1 MGDTFITVSHVD
13 DLFYA
18 YDTRCGTTKAL
29 LDVTCKEFNMSR
41 NQDDIF
47 FCGRRVRVTTEALF
61 IRQEFA
67 ALSLL
72 PMELCG
78 PQRSAKTVL
87 TRTEHREYRSLLGQL
102 QWLQLPSRPDLSY
115 EVNRAT
121 QRSSAPTVADAR
133 ALNAVALK
141 AQRPSETTLM
151 YPQGVV
157 DVSTAHLVTYGDASF
172 AKMDGSKS
180 PVSSYF

>member
-87 TRTEHREYRSLLGQL
+87 TRTEHREYRSLLGFL

-121 QRSSAPTVADAR
+121 QRSVHPR
-133 ALNAVALK
+133 LLMLE
-141 AQRPSETTLM
+141 PSMHCSQGPATLGNHLM